1 VDFYYVEETCGN
13 AGVNPQGVIDGPTGS
28 TLTQRDLKSYSV
40 EQRTLDS
47 FKLEEVDLI
56 KIDVQGAEEGVLM
69 GAYKTIKINQPLL
82 CLELPTR
89 TPQEQQTKT
98 GIKLMLES
106 WGYQELGAV
115 AKDTLFEYRGF

>member
-1 VDFYYVEETCGN
+1 M
-13 AGVNPQGVIDGPTGS
+13 
-28 TLTQRDLKSYSV
+28 
-40 EQRTLDS
+40 
-47 FKLEEVDLI
+47 
-56 KIDVQGAEEGVLM
+56 DVQGAEEGVLM